1 MIKIYRGSC
10 LTKIPHPG
18 FGTNQFSDQQLID
31 NFFDYKKERGAAL
44 DKWFYFY
51 CNHVPV
57 RDPIVIEIYQ
67 NRIRLHPGMKRFI
80 GTALR
85 EEHQLAAWIVT
96 DKEQHNLPGIDR
108 FEVVYEGPDWQQWIA
123 AQKTTEFT
131 HEEVRNWIRDNVR
144 YRWLL
149 ELPDERIFV
158 LNSYAQEVAGTYK
171 VSDLGLIGALRQMY
185 RDCCEKTTFAG
196 TPNLSKKATE
206 ILVDSLAP

>member
-10 LTKIPHPG
+10 LTIIPHPSL
-18 FGTNQFSDQQLID
+18 TQFDEQLLIPS
-31 NFFDYKKERGAAL
+31 FFDRKNERGAAL

-51 CNHVPV
+51 CHYVQDPV
-57 RDPIVIEIYQ
+57 VIQINQ
-67 NRIRLHPGMKRFI
+67 TKAHMHPGLKRFI

-85 EEHQLAAWIVT
+85 EEQQLAAWIVT
-96 DKEQHNLPGIDR
+96 DQEQHNIPGIDR

-149 ELPDERIFV
+149 ELPNERIFV
-158 LNSYAQEVAGTYK
+158 LNSYAQEIAGTYK

-185 RDCCEKTTFAG
+185 QDCCEKTTFAG
-196 TPNLSKKATE
+196 TPTLSKKATE
-206 ILVDSLAP
+206 ILVDNLTP